1 MTFYDLG
8 LSTDALSVSVLD
20 EIISFVCAIVSLCF
34 MIYLLFN
41 LEDLDLD
48 LSLNYHLGRFGRL
61 SKILAISIFII
72 SAAAVV
78 TFTSN
83 TIYIIAKTA
92 PNTIVERRY
101 ALDRGTRTVEVKDDF
116 KTVYTNEEN
125 VEFSSILE
133 ESSFD
138 RLPQDLL
145 HDLRLKGI
153 SRSKYFSTKDPGDF
167 TIFSTTKDLNLQQV
181 EAMSILSKHKHV
193 IEINASKADESVKVL
208 ATIDSVEVTKEE
220 ENEEEN
226 EENLTYHIDKIE
238 MSNAVETISRD
249 SQSRSRDI
257 KTIKLHISGKTSES
271 AKAKKSIE
279 KLVE

>member
-8 LSTDALSVSVLD
+8 LSTDALDVSVPD
-20 EIISFVCAIVSLCF
+20 AVISFVCAIFLFCF

-41 LEDLDLD
+41 LEDLELN
-48 LSLNYHLGRFGRL
+48 LNYHLGRFGRL

-101 ALDRGTRTVEVKDDF
+101 ALDRGTRTVEVKEDF
-116 KTVYTNEEN
+116 KTIYTNEEN

-133 ESSFD
+133 ESAFD

-153 SRSKYFSTKDPGDF
+153 SRSRFFSTKDSGDF
-167 TIFSTTKDLNLQQV
+167 TIFSTKADLNLQQV
-181 EAMSILSKHKHV
+181 EAMSILSKHKQV
-193 IEINASKADESVKVL
+193 IEINASKADSSVKVL

-220 ENEEEN
+220 ENEE
-226 EENLTYHIDKIE
+226 NLTYHVDKIE
-238 MSNAVETISRD
+238 IANAVETISRD
-249 SQSRSRDI
+249 DQSKSRDI
-257 KTIKLHISGKTSES
+257 NSIKIHISGKTSES
-271 AKAKKSIE
+271 AKDKQLIE

>member
-1 MTFYDLG
+1 MTFYDLS

-20 EIISFVCAIVSLCF
+20 EIISFVCALVSFCF
-34 MIYLLFN
+34 TIYLLFN
-41 LEDLDLD
+41 LEDLTLD
-48 LSLNYHLGRFGRL
+48 LKLRLGRFGSL
-61 SKILAISIFII
+61 SKILAISIFAI
-72 SAAAVV
+72 SAAAMLAFA
-78 TFTSN
+78 TN
-83 TIYIIAKTA
+83 TIYIIAKTY

-101 ALDRGTRTVEVKDDF
+101 TLNRGTRNVEVKDDF
-116 KTVYTNEEN
+116 KTIYTNEEN
-125 VEFSSILE
+125 VEFSSSLE
-133 ESSFD
+133 ESAFD

-153 SRSKYFSTKDPGDF
+153 SRSRYFSTKDSGDF

-181 EAMSILSKHKHV
+181 EAMQILSKHKQV

-220 ENEEEN
+220 ENEE
-226 EENLTYHIDKIE
+226 NLTYHIDKIE
-238 MSNAVETISRD
+238 MANAVETISRD
-249 SQSRSRDI
+249 SQSKSRDI
-257 KTIKLHISGKTSES
+257 KTIKIHISGKTSES

>member
-20 EIISFVCAIVSLCF
+20 EIISFTGALIFLIFTFYLIFNLGDFNSESKSRLERFLSISNKLTALISVVSAIV
-34 MIYLLFN
+34 M
-41 LEDLDLD
+41 
-48 LSLNYHLGRFGRL
+48 
-61 SKILAISIFII
+61 LAF
-72 SAAAVV
+72 A
-78 TFTSN
+78 TN
-83 TIYIIAKTA
+83 TIYLIAKTS

-101 ALDRGTRTVEVKDDF
+101 SLDRGTRTIEAKDDY
-116 KTVYTNEEN
+116 KTVYTNEED
-125 VEFSSILE
+125 VEFSSSLE

-153 SRSKYFSTKDPGDF
+153 SRSKFFSTKDSGDF
-167 TIFSTTKDLNLQQV
+167 TIFSTKEDLNLQQV
-181 EAMSILSKHKHV
+181 EAMRILSKHKQV
-193 IEINASKADESVKVL
+193 IEINASKSDQSVKVL
-208 ATIDSVEVTKEE
+208 ATIDSVELTK
-220 ENEEEN
+220 EEEN

-238 MSNAVETISRD
+238 MADAVETISRD
-249 SQSRSRDI
+249 SQSKSRDI
-257 KTIKLHISGKTSES
+257 KSIKIHISSKTSES